1 MNIWEF
7 LTKDIWHVQIA
18 TLPPWKRLGYRA
30 LRTLMLTSQGFTKSQ
45 IQQGASALTYYSMLA
60 VVPVIALLIGIA
72 RGFRFEQSLETWLL
86 QRFAEQKLV
95 ITQIFKFAGESLQ
108 AASGGVIAGIG
119 IALLLWSA
127 IKILLNI
134 ELVMN
139 QIWEVRE
146 GRSWARRFTDYLA
159 MLFLAPILIFLAS
172 GLTGYM
178 SALVS
183 AVHKGRLLEH
193 IAPLLIPLLSL
204 VSFFLS
210 ALLFTFLYIFMPNTR
225 VRFFPALFAGIFT
238 AVIYQIL
245 QWLYFYFQIGVAGYN
260 AIYGTFAAI
269 PLFLIWLHLSWVMI
283 LLGAKLCFAT
293 QNVDSFEFMSEN
305 IHLSHRFRL
314 ICSLRLAQYCIKK
327 FMREESPPSA
337 LELSNRLAIP
347 LPLTNRLLYNLVGA
361 EVLVKVKRE
370 YDQEEAYLPGR
381 SPESLTI
388 KRTIDMINER
398 GEVIPLSPS
407 HELTLILKNLEKFG
421 VAMEQSDANI
431 LLKDIK

>member
-1 MNIWEF
+1 MKIWDF
-7 LTKDIWHVQIA
+7 LTKDIWHVQIT
-18 TLPPWKRLGYRA
+18 TLPRWKRLGYRV
-30 LRTLMLTSQGFTKSQ
+30 LRTLMLTSQGFTKNQ

-60 VVPVIALLIGIA
+60 VVPIIALLIGIA
-72 RGFRFEQSLETWLL
+72 RGFLFEQSLEKWLL
-86 QRFAEQKLV
+86 ERFADQKLV
-95 ITQIFKFAGESLQ
+95 IDQIFKFAGQSLQ
-108 AASGGVIAGIG
+108 AANGGVIAGVG
-119 IALLLWSA
+119 IALLVWSA
-127 IKILLNI
+127 IKILTNI

-139 QIWEVRE
+139 QIWEVHE
-146 GRSWARRFTDYLA
+146 GRSLARRFTDYMA

-172 GLTGYM
+172 GMTGYM

-183 AVHKGRLLEH
+183 AVHKGTVLEH
-193 IAPLLIPLLSL
+193 IAPLFIPLLSL
-204 VSFFLS
+204 FSVLLS

-225 VRFFPALFAGIFT
+225 VRFFPAMFAGIFT
-238 AVIYQIL
+238 ALIYQIL
-245 QWLYFYFQIGVAGYN
+245 QWFYFYFQIGVAGYN

-283 LLGAKLCFAT
+283 LLGAKLCFAI
-293 QNVDSFEFMSEN
+293 QNVDAFEFMSEN

-314 ICSLRLAQYCIKK
+314 ICSLHLAQYCTKK
-327 FMREESPPSA
+327 FVREESPPSA

-347 LPLTNRLLYNLVGA
+347 LPLTNNLLYQLEKA
-361 EVLVKVKRE
+361 EVLVKVRRE
-370 YDQEEAYLPGR
+370 HDQEEAYQPGR

-388 KRTIDMINER
+388 KRTMDMINER

-421 VAMEQSDANI
+421 VAMEESDANI

>member
-1 MNIWEF
+1 MNIQDF
-7 LTKDIWHVQIA
+7 LTQDIWQVQIT
-18 TLPPWKRLGYRA
+18 TLPPWKRFGYRV
-30 LRTLMLTSQGFTKSQ
+30 LRTLMLISQGFTKNQ
-45 IQQGASALTYYSMLA
+45 IQQGASALTYYSMLS
-60 VVPVIALLIGIA
+60 VVPIIALLIGIA
-72 RGFRFEQSLETWLL
+72 RGFLFEQSLEAWLL
-86 QRFAEQKLV
+86 ERFADQKL
-95 ITQIFKFAGESLQ
+95 IIGQLFKFAGESLQ
-108 AASGGVIAGIG
+108 AANGGIIAGVG
-119 IALLLWSA
+119 IALLVWSA
-127 IKILLNI
+127 INILTNI

-146 GRSWARRFTDYLA
+146 GRSLARRFTDYLA

-172 GLTGYM
+172 GLTGYL

-183 AVHKGRLLEH
+183 AVHKGTLFDQ
-193 IAPLLIPLLSL
+193 IAPFLIPALSL
-204 VSFFLS
+204 VSVLLS

-225 VRFFPALFAGIFT
+225 VRFLPALFAGIFT

-245 QWLYFYFQIGVAGYN
+245 QWFYFYFQIGVASYN

-283 LLGAKLCFAT
+283 LLGAKLCFAI
-293 QNVDSFEFMSEN
+293 QNVDAFEFMSEH

-314 ICSLRLAQYCIKK
+314 VCSLRLAQYCVKK

-347 LPLTNRLLYNLVGA
+347 MPLTNRLLFQLEKA
-361 EVLVKVKRE
+361 EVLVKVKRDH
-370 YDQEEAYLPGR
+370 DQEEAYLPGR
-381 SPESLTI
+381 SPETLTI

-421 VAMEQSDANI
+421 VAMEESDANI